1 MIYQGGEVFLPLDFL
16 AANMTEK
23 NYITI
28 LGLGN
33 ILLQDEGFGVHFVRW
48 FEKNYQLPEGVK
60 IVEGGTLGYGLLD
73 TVCSCDKLLVIDVI
87 KADDEPGSVYRFTK
101 EEIDEQMLQPTSA
114 HEVSFQD
121 VLCKADLIEELPDD
135 VIFLCVVPY
144 EYKDMGLE
152 LTPLMRKKIPEVE
165 KFLLKEL
172 SCHDINPL
180 KFNNA

>member
-1 MIYQGGEVFLPLDFL
+1 MGD
-16 AANMTEK
+16 K
-23 NYITI
+23 DRITI

-48 FEKNYQLPEGVK
+48 FEDNYWVPENVK

-121 VLCKADLIEELPDD
+121 VLCKADLIEELPD

-152 LTPLMRKKIPEVE
+152 LTPPMRKKFPDVE
-165 KFLLKEL
+165 KLLLKEL

-180 KFNNA
+180 KLNHA

>member
-1 MIYQGGEVFLPLDFL
+1 MI
-16 AANMTEK
+16 EK

-48 FEKNYQLPEGVK
+48 FEKNYQVPENVK

-73 TVCSCDKLLVIDVI
+73 TVCSCNHLLVIDVI
-87 KADDEPGSVYRFTK
+87 KANDEPGSVYRFTK
-101 EEIDEQMLQPTSA
+101 EEIDAQMLQPTSA

-121 VLCKADLIEELPDD
+121 VLFKVELIDELPD
-135 VIFLCVVPY
+135 VVFLCIVPY

-152 LTPLMRKKIPEVE
+152 LTPLMRKKFPQMESL
-165 KFLLKEL
+165 LLKEL
-172 SCHDINPL
+172 SLHGVNPL
-180 KFNNA
+180 KLKNA

>member
-1 MIYQGGEVFLPLDFL
+1 MIYQGGEFHLPLIFL
-16 AANMTEK
+16 AANMTKK
-23 NYITI
+23 NYMTI

-48 FEKNYQLPEGVK
+48 FEKNYQVPEGVK

-121 VLCKADLIEELPDD
+121 VLCKADLIEELPD
-135 VIFLCVVPY
+135 VIFLCVVPC

-152 LTPLMRKKIPEVE
+152 LTPLMRNKFSEVE
-165 KFLLKEL
+165 QLLLKEL
-172 SCHDINPL
+172 SCLDISPL
-180 KFNNA
+180 KLNHA

>member
-1 MIYQGGEVFLPLDFL
+1 MIYEGGENFSPPFFFLV
-16 AANMTEK
+16 ANMSEK

-48 FEKNYQLPEGVK
+48 FEKNYQLPEGVG
-60 IVEGGTLGYGLLD
+60 IVEGGTLGYKLLD

-87 KADDEPGSVYRFTK
+87 KSNEPGSIYRFTK
-101 EEIDEQMLQPTSA
+101 EEIDEQELQPTSA

-121 VLCKADLIEELPDD
+121 VLCKAELIEELPD
-135 VIFLCVVPY
+135 VIFLCIGPY

-152 LTPLMRKKIPEVE
+152 LTPLMVKKMPEVE
-165 KFLLKEL
+165 KLLLQEL
-172 SCHDINPL
+172 SSHGINPL
-180 KFNNA
+180 KLNNA

>member
-1 MIYQGGEVFLPLDFL
+1 MIYQGGENFSPPFFFLV
-16 AANMTEK
+16 ANMSEK

-48 FEKNYQLPEGVK
+48 FEKNYQLPEGVG
-60 IVEGGTLGYGLLD
+60 IVEGGTLGYKLLD

-87 KADDEPGSVYRFTK
+87 KSNEPGSIYRFTK
-101 EEIDEQMLQPTSA
+101 EEIDEQELQPTSA

-121 VLCKADLIEELPDD
+121 VLCKAELIEELPD
-135 VIFLCVVPY
+135 VIFLCIVPY

-152 LTPLMRKKIPEVE
+152 LTPHIRKKFPEVE
-165 KFLLKEL
+165 KLLLQELSSHGINLLKL
-172 SCHDINPL
+172 
-180 KFNNA
+180 NNA

>member
-1 MIYQGGEVFLPLDFL
+1 MIYQGGENFSPPFFFLV
-16 AANMTEK
+16 ANMSEK

-48 FEKNYQLPEGVK
+48 FEKNYQLPEGVG
-60 IVEGGTLGYGLLD
+60 IVEGGTLGYKLLD

-87 KADDEPGSVYRFTK
+87 KSNEPGSIYRFTK
-101 EEIDEQMLQPTSA
+101 EEIDEQELQPTSA

-121 VLCKADLIEELPDD
+121 VLCKAELIEELPD
-135 VIFLCVVPY
+135 VIFLCIVPY

-152 LTPLMRKKIPEVE
+152 LTPLMVKKMPEVE
-165 KFLLKEL
+165 KLLLQELSSHGINLLKL
-172 SCHDINPL
+172 
-180 KFNNA
+180 NNA